1 MPERETGQIAAGT
14 KVGPY
19 EIRTALGAG
28 GMGTVYRAR
37 DPRLN
42 RDVALKFLSGAYATS
57 SVALERFQREA
68 RAISALNHPNVCTV
82 HDIGEDRG
90 QPFLVMEL
98 LEGQTLRQR
107 IATGR
112 IPNDDLISIA
122 LQVCEALEAAHSRG
136 IVHRDIKPANI
147 FITSPG
153 VIKILDFGLAKAIS
167 APAGDPGR
175 FTHR

>member
-1 MPERETGQIAAGT
+1 MPERETGQLAAGT

-68 RAISALNHPNVCTV
+68 RHFRAEPSECLHC
-82 HDIGEDRG
+82 
-90 QPFLVMEL
+90 L
-98 LEGQTLRQR
+98 
-107 IATGR
+107 
-112 IPNDDLISIA
+112 
-122 LQVCEALEAAHSRG
+122 
-136 IVHRDIKPANI
+136 
-147 FITSPG
+147 
-153 VIKILDFGLAKAIS
+153 
-167 APAGDPGR
+167 
-175 FTHR
+175 

>member
-1 MPERETGQIAAGT
+1 
-14 KVGPY
+14 
-19 EIRTALGAG
+19 
-28 GMGTVYRAR
+28 MGTVYRAR
-37 DPRLN
+37 DPRLG
-42 RDVALKFLSGAYATS
+42 RDVALKFLSGPYSAGGE
-57 SVALERFQREA
+57 ALERFQREA

-82 HDIGEDRG
+82 YDIGEDRG

-147 FITSPG
+147 FITSTG
-153 VIKILDFGLAKAIS
+153 VVKILDFGLAKEII
-167 APAGDPGR
+167 APGPLGA
-175 FTHR
+175 

>member
-1 MPERETGQIAAGT
+1 MDSERETGQLIAGM

-19 EIRTALGAG
+19 EIQSALGAG
-28 GMGTVYRAR
+28 GTGTVYRAR

-42 RDVALKFLSGAYATS
+42 RDVALKFLSGACATS
-57 SVALERFQREA
+57 SVALDRFQREA

-82 HDIGEDRG
+82 YDIGEDRG

-98 LEGQTLRQR
+98 LQGQTLRQR

-122 LQVCEALEAAHSRG
+122 LQVCEALEAVHSRG
-136 IVHRDIKPANI
+136 IVHRDIKPENI
-147 FITSPG
+147 CPGSP
-153 VIKILDFGLAKAIS
+153 ASHQA
-167 APAGDPGR
+167 R
-175 FTHR
+175 